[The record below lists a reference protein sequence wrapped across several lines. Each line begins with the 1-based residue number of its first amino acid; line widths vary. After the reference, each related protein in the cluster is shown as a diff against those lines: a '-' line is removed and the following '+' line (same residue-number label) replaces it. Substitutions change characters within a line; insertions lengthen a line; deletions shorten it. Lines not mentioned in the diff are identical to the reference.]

1 MKSIHITI
9 LSIKFK
15 SKTKLIT
22 KNNDL
27 EDVES
32 SLNFVHQY
40 STKNKQIHLKRTEQN
55 IKV

>member
-15 SKTKLIT
+15 SKTKLIS

-40 STKNKQIHLKRTEQN
+40 STKNKQIHLKRTEQD